1 MTLEERIQ
9 RLEDRAAIGELLAN
23 YCFFID
29 DRDME
34 NVATLFTPD
43 GCFRSVDGVM
53 NALGREAVMD
63 NFINRFA
70 ALGPSNHFTHDRALQ
85 FDANDPDL
93 AHGRVNAHAEVV
105 RNGQA
110 MLTSLRY
117 RDTYQRSG
125 GVWRFKDR
133 LLSFL
138 YYMPIADYPV
148 AMLGEMRM
156 RAYGD
161 ERPADFP
168 ESFATYQRYHREA

>member
-1 MTLEERIQ
+1 MTLEERTR

-34 NVATLFTPD
+34 NLATLFTPD

-53 NALGREAVMD
+53 NGLGREAVMN
-63 NFINRFA
+63 NFIGRFA
-70 ALGPSNHFTHDRALQ
+70 ALGPSNHFTHDRTVQ
-85 FDANDPDL
+85 FDPIDPNM
-93 AHGRVNAHAEVV
+93 AYGRVNAHAEVV
-105 RNGQA
+105 RNGEA
-110 MLTSLRY
+110 MFTALRY
-117 RDTYQRSG
+117 ADTYQRIDG
-125 GVWRFKDR
+125 AWRFKDR

-138 YYMPIADYPV
+138 YYMPVTAYPT
-148 AMLGEMRM
+148 AMLGELRM

-168 ESFATYQRYHREA
+168 ESFDTYRRYHREP